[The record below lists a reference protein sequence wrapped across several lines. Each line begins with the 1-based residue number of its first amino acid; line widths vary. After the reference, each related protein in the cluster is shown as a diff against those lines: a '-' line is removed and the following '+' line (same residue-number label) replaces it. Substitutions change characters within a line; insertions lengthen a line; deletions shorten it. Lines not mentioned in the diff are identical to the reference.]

1 MYCETLHIESAYGNV
16 IVALKT
22 QLCIPHLTVVTSP
35 EIRHC
40 KIKYLWIY
48 QVNSSK
54 KFILYFSTLFFVIVQ
69 ALQWPALKVYSNK
82 GIGIQGFGLCTFM
95 LERSLNVIASPQQ
108 WINPLWY
115 S

>member
-40 KIKYLWIY
+40 EIK
-48 QVNSSK
+48 
-54 KFILYFSTLFFVIVQ
+54 
-69 ALQWPALKVYSNK
+69 
-82 GIGIQGFGLCTFM
+82 
-95 LERSLNVIASPQQ
+95 
-108 WINPLWY
+108 
-115 S
+115 